1 MNILIYIINPNT
13 FDRIIFHSI
22 NQLKILIVYFVSS
35 YRHDLHYFT
44 AIQMF
49 KEKPIFGH
57 GLKSFRYKCMTLLIR
72 LKKILKD
79 KSIYAPV
86 NGLVAINQVSGEIF
100 IVTKEN
106 RVFNVANFTKNISE
120 KRLTN
125 FQEVNKGDYLGSYY
139 EFINGY

>member
-22 NQLKILIVYFVSS
+22 NQLKNSNSLFVSS

-57 GLKSFRYKCMTLLIR
+57 GLKSFRYKCDDPSY
-72 LKKILKD
+72 KVKEKILKD

-125 FQEVNKGDYLGSYY
+125 FQEVNKGDYLDLTM
-139 EFINGY
+139 NL